1 MQLHAITR
9 IVHAKLNLIST
20 NYQQI
25 KLNYALWITVA
36 VYQDH
41 PFAIALGPDS
51 HPVIFKYCGNPGYQS
66 HSRGSPMQPYQSFN
80 KAGRRQT
87 KS

>member
-41 PFAIALGPDS
+41 PFNESFNIALDP
-51 HPVIFKYCGNPGYQS
+51 HYKPVIFKYSG
-66 HSRGSPMQPYQSFN
+66 
-80 KAGRRQT
+80 K
-87 KS
+87 